1 MKALVIKSTGSWYDV
16 ESEDGNFYK
25 CRIKGKFRTENIK
38 STNPIVV
45 GDYVE
50 INSDSESWM
59 IENLYD
65 RKNMIIRKSVNLSK
79 QTHIIAANIDQA
91 ILIITLQSPLTTTGF
106 IDRFLVSAKAF
117 GVEVILFFNKVDLY
131 NKKLLS
137 QKENLMRV
145 YSKIGYRCMSLS
157 ALYDNMNEVK
167 SIVKNKNNLISG
179 HSGSGKS
186 TLINKLLGNS
196 NILTKEISQR
206 HDQGQHTTTFSELY
220 RLDFGGTIIDTPG
233 IKGFGLV
240 NIDVDNLSDYFPE
253 FLSLKQDCK
262 FNNCKHI
269 NEPNCKVKEAL
280 ENGQI
285 SKDRYSNYLSML
297 ETEESIYRTNNY

>member
-16 ESEDGNFYK
+16 ESNDGSLYK

-50 INSDSESWM
+50 INNDSQTWM
-59 IENLYD
+59 IEKLYD
-65 RKNMIIRKSVNLSK
+65 RKNMIVRKSVNLSK

-91 ILIITLQSPLTTTGF
+91 ILMITLQSPLTTTGF
-106 IDRFLVSAKAF
+106 IDRFLVSAQAF
-117 GVEVILFFNKVDLY
+117 GVEVILFFNKIDLY
-131 NKKLLS
+131 SKKLIL
-137 QKENLMRV
+137 QNQNLIHE
-145 YSKIGYRCMSLS
+145 YSKIGYRCISLS
-157 ALYDNMNEVK
+157 ALNDNINELK
-167 SIVKNKNNLISG
+167 SIVEHKNNLISG
-179 HSGSGKS
+179 HSGVGKS
-186 TLINKLLGNS
+186 TLINKLLGTADISTN
-196 NILTKEISQR
+196 EISKR

>member
-50 INSDSESWM
+50 INNDAQTWM
-59 IENLYD
+59 VEKLYD
-65 RKNMIIRKSVNLSK
+65 RKNMIVRKSVNLSK

-91 ILIITLQSPLTTTGF
+91 ILMITLQSPLTTTGF
-106 IDRFLVSAKAF
+106 IDRFLVSAQAF
-117 GVEVILFFNKVDLY
+117 GVEVILFFNKIDLY
-131 NKKLLS
+131 SKKLII
-137 QKENLMRV
+137 QNQNLIRE
-145 YSKIGYRCMSLS
+145 YSKIGYRCISFS
-157 ALYDNMNEVK
+157 ALNDNINEVK
-167 SIVKNKNNLISG
+167 PVLENKSNLISG
-179 HSGSGKS
+179 HSGVGKS
-186 TLINKLLGNS
+186 TLINKLLGTTDISTN
-196 NILTKEISQR
+196 EISQR

-269 NEPNCKVKEAL
+269 KEPNCKVKDAL

>member
-50 INSDSESWM
+50 INNDSESWM
-59 IENLYD
+59 IEKLYD

-131 NKKLLS
+131 NKKLLI

-196 NILTKEISQR
+196 NILTKEISPR

-240 NIDVDNLSDYFPE
+240 NIDLNRLSDYFPE
-253 FLSLKQDCK
+253 FISLKEGCK
-262 FNNCKHI
+262 PNNYRHI
-269 NEPNCKVKEAL
+269 KEPNCKVKEAL
-280 ENGQI
+280 EKDQI